1 MKVLVLRRFSYLI
14 VVSNCVCVC
23 VAVICRCKPDA
34 ETYNALINAHG
45 RAGQWRWAI
54 NIMDDML
61 RAAVCTLY
69 FLPLSIF
76 SDTKFM

>member
-1 MKVLVLRRFSYLI
+1 
-14 VVSNCVCVC
+14 VCVC
-23 VAVICRCKPDA
+23 VVVICRCKPDV

-45 RAGQWRWAI
+45 RAGQWRWAM

-69 FLPLSIF
+69 FSSLFNLSD
-76 SDTKFM
+76 SKFMWSSFLSWS